1 MPIRSGAEELMRR
14 HTYHLARAGGNR
26 DHARREARQA
36 MAGRFDGKVALITG
50 AASGIGAAT
59 ASRLHAEGARLVLGD
74 VKEEALA
81 AFAKELD
88 AGGRTLFT
96 RALDVADC
104 AQVEAFTQAGA
115 ERFGRLDIVFN
126 NAGIGS
132 FGRTPDLDP
141 EQWRRTID
149 VDLHAVFY
157 GCRAAIP
164 HLRRAGGGSIINTAS
179 ISGTGG
185 DYGLA
190 AYNAA
195 KGAVLN
201 YTRTLAI
208 DHARENIRA
217 NAVCPG
223 PIDTPLARPLLAHA
237 TIAREYRERI
247 PMGRVGTAEEVA
259 AVVAFLASDDAA
271 YVTGAA
277 IVVDG
282 GLTAATGQPNFTRIF
297 QGE

>member
-1 MPIRSGAEELMRR
+1 MS
-14 HTYHLARAGGNR
+14 
-26 DHARREARQA
+26 Q
-36 MAGRFDGKVALITG
+36 RFEGKVALITG

-59 ASRLHAEGARLVLGD
+59 ARRLHAEGAQLVLGD
-74 VKEEALA
+74 LQAEALE
-81 AFAKELD
+81 AFAKSLD
-88 AGGRTLFT
+88 ASGRTLLA
-96 RALDVADC
+96 RELDVADRL
-104 AQVEAFTQAGA
+104 QVEAWVAA
-115 ERFGRLDIVFN
+115 AVERFEKIDVLFN
-126 NAGIGS
+126 NAGIGAY
-132 FGRTPDLDP
+132 GLTPDLDP
-141 EQWRRTID
+141 EVWKRTIE
-149 VDLHAVFY
+149 VDLHSVFY

-164 HLRRAGGGSIINTAS
+164 HLRRAGGGAIVNTAS
-179 ISGTGG
+179 ISGVRG

-208 DHARENIRA
+208 DHARDGIRV

-223 PIDTPLARPLLAHA
+223 PIATPLAGPLLANE

-247 PMGRVGTAEEVA
+247 PMGRVGSAEEVA
-259 AVVAFLASDDAA
+259 AVVAFLASNDAA

-297 QGE
+297 EAG

>member
-1 MPIRSGAEELMRR
+1 MP
-14 HTYHLARAGGNR
+14 
-26 DHARREARQA
+26 D
-36 MAGRFDGKVALITG
+36 RFEGKVALVTG

-59 ASRLHAEGARLVLGD
+59 ARRLHAEGAKLALCD
-74 VKEEALA
+74 LQSEALD
-81 AFAKELD
+81 AFAKQLD
-88 AGGRTLFT
+88 ASGRSLLV
-96 RALDVADC
+96 RALDVADQ
-104 AQVEAFTQAGA
+104 AQVESFVNDAA
-115 ERFGRLDIVFN
+115 ERFGRLDVLFN
-126 NAGIGS
+126 NAGIGAY
-132 FGRTPDLDP
+132 GLTPDLDP
-141 EQWRRTID
+141 EVWRRTIE
-149 VDLHAVFY
+149 VDLHSVFY

-164 HLRRAGGGSIINTAS
+164 HLRRAGGGAIVNTAS
-179 ISGTGG
+179 ISGMRG

-208 DHARENIRA
+208 DHARDGIRA

-223 PIDTPLARPLLAHA
+223 PIDTALAKPLLANERV
-237 TIAREYRERI
+237 AREYRERI

-259 AVVAFLASDDAA
+259 AVVAFLCSEDAA

-297 QGE
+297 QEGG